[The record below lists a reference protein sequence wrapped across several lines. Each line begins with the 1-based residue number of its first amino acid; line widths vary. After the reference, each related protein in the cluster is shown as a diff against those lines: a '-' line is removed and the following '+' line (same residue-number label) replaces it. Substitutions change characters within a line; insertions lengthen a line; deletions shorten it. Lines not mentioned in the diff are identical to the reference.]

1 MLTSSVPYKCID
13 LNYYL
18 CDIFLFAIYYTSILL
33 INNQGYYQNLLDQN
47 FVEPFWRVKI
57 RNKIAIPKTFS
68 DTVPLKCKFRFRWIT
83 ISVAR
88 PASATGTPHSAS
100 RRRDSLKVTI
110 SHSFFSHSLFYLF
123 LCIFSLHINLTP
135 FVSLDLFQTLLLSLS
150 HFLFF
155 SH

>member
-1 MLTSSVPYKCID
+1 M
-13 LNYYL
+13 
-18 CDIFLFAIYYTSILL
+18 
-33 INNQGYYQNLLDQN
+33 
-47 FVEPFWRVKI
+47 EPFWRVKI

-100 RRRDSLKVTI
+100 RRRDSLKVTR

-155 SH
+155 SHSLSLFPSLTFSLSPSLPLSLSPSPSLVLFTFFSIVVKLFHSISTVFS